1 MGYATKQNMIDRFDQ
16 AELIQ
21 LTDRGVPPTGAI
33 VDAVLNSAL
42 ADADA
47 EIDGYLV
54 GAYQLPLSS
63 VPKNLTMLACDIARY
78 KLYDDRATEHVRQR
92 YDDAVKYLVRVGKGE
107 LSLGLDATDQPAPSS
122 NAPMVDGPERTF
134 SRDKLSDYTR

>member
-1 MGYATKQNMIDRFDQ
+1 VSYATKQNMIDRFDQ

-21 LTDRGVPPTGAI
+21 LTDKGLPATGAI

-54 GAYQLPLSS
+54 GAYQLPLQS
-63 VPKNLTMLACDIARY
+63 VPKNLTTIACDIARY
-78 KLYDDRATEHVRQR
+78 KLYDDRATEHVRLR
-92 YDDAVKYLVRVGKGE
+92 YEDAIKYLVRVGKGE
-107 LSLGLDATDQPAPSS
+107 LSLGLDSANQPAPASS
-122 NAPMVDGPERTF
+122 APMVSGPARTF
-134 SRDKLSDYTR
+134 DADTLNDYTR

>member
-1 MGYATKQNMIDRFDQ
+1 MGYATKQNMIDSFSQ

-21 LTDRGVPPTGAI
+21 LTDRETPATGAI
-33 VDAVLNSAL
+33 VDAVLNRAL
-42 ADADA
+42 GGADA

-54 GAYQLPLSS
+54 GVYQLPLAS
-63 VPKNLTMLACDIARY
+63 VPKNLVDIACDIARY

-107 LSLGLDATDQPAPSS
+107 LSLSLDAADQPASSS

-134 SRDKLSDYTR
+134 SSEKLSDYL